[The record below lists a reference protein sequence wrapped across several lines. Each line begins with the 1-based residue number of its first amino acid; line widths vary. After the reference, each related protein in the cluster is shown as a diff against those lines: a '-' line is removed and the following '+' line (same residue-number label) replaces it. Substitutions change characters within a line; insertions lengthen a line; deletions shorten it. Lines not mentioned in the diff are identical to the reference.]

1 MPANTAPII
10 DADVH
15 IHEPD
20 ADLAPYLEMPWRR
33 ALEAG
38 PTSQSQRN
46 ARGERIFDTPGYYPL
61 TPYDPMLGDFPEE
74 EPHRV
79 TSPDLL
85 RSDLDGRGIDAA
97 IVFTGRLLNAASTND
112 LAYAEAL
119 ARSYNRYV
127 AERWVAPAR
136 GIYAAIMA
144 ANQASIDAAREI
156 ERYAALD
163 GFAAVYLPMAGNYPL
178 WGDRS
183 HDPIFAAAQEAGLPV
198 VLQGATTVATVFP
211 YQLHHLQSA
220 LAKQALSQPFG
231 ALANL
236 TNMVATGVFARFPR
250 LRVVVND
257 AGVGW
262 LPLLLDRLDH
272 FHPYLREEAPSLDP
286 RPSDH
291 LRGRVFVTTHPVRG
305 ADPTV
310 LAACIQAL
318 GIPNVL
324 FGSDWPH
331 FDADSPDDVRA
342 LPLSDDATRQILGAN
357 ALALFRLRAVAA
369 TALS

>member
-1 MPANTAPII
+1 MSATVPIV

-38 PTSQSQRN
+38 PTSQTQRN
-46 ARGERIFDTPGYYPL
+46 ARGERIFDTPGYHPL

-79 TSPDLL
+79 ISPDVL
-85 RSDLDGRGIDAA
+85 RADMDRRGVDAA
-97 IVFTGRLLNAASTND
+97 LVFTGRLLNAASTND

-127 AERWVAPAR
+127 AERWVDPAR

-144 ANQASIDAAREI
+144 ANQDPVAAAREI
-156 ERYAALD
+156 ERYAAVE
-163 GFAAVYLPMAGNYPL
+163 GFTAVYLPMAGNYPL

-183 HDPIFAAAQEAGLPV
+183 HDPIFAAAQEADLPV
-198 VLQGATTVATVFP
+198 VLQGATTIATVFP
-211 YQLHHLQSA
+211 YQLHHVQSA

-257 AGVGW
+257 AGVSW

-272 FHPYLREEAPSLDP
+272 FYPHLREEAPSLAP
-286 RPSDH
+286 RPTDH
-291 LRGRVFVTTHPVRG
+291 LRGRVSVTTHPLRG
-305 ADPTV
+305 SDPAF

-318 GIPNVL
+318 GASSVL

-331 FDADSPDDVRA
+331 FDADSPDDARA
-342 LPLSDDATRQILGAN
+342 LPLPDDAKRRILGAN
-357 ALALFRLRAVAA
+357 ALALFRLRRAA
-369 TALS
+369 GRVGV